1 MTAAHFK
8 LAYTAAE
15 AVGLLPWG
23 KTKVFEMIAAGEIP
37 SRFKHGRRYILHED
51 LMAVLTDAE
60 VSSPSESAA
69 AANVA

>member
-1 MTAAHFK
+1 MRNPDPK

-37 SRFKHGRRYILHED
+37 SRFKHGRRYIMHED
-51 LMAVLTDAE
+51 LVAVLKAAQ
-60 VSSPSESAA
+60 PSRPDESA